1 MLFSYSQKPKRAHVL
16 NGLFS
21 DASVNLSNFWGQY
34 TFGAFFF
41 LPQHNGKTQSCS
53 EAKASSAAKNHT
65 PDDGKYTISLYI
77 LVFMT
82 IG

>member
-1 MLFSYSQKPKRAHVL
+1 DSSKPSLVKKQSCK
-16 NGLFS
+16 NGG
-21 DASVNLSNFWGQY
+21 DHR
-34 TFGAFFF
+34 FFF